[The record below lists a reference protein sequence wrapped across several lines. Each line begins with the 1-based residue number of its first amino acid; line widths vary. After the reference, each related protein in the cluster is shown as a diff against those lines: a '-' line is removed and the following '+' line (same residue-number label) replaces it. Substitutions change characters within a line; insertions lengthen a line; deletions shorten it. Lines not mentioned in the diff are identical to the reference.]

1 MTFVGGLILW
11 LVLGVLGAVAARA
24 LYRADQTEAW
34 LTFTFG
40 FFGAVIGGMLG
51 TSPYV
56 HHDPTPLRLGAIM
69 GAVLGGVLFSFLY
82 HFIARKAT

>member
-11 LVLGVLGAVAARA
+11 AVLGLVGAVAARA
-24 LYRADQTEAW
+24 LYRSDGTEAW

-40 FFGAVIGGMLG
+40 FFGAIIGGMLG

-56 HHDPTPLRLGAIM
+56 HHDPTPLRLGALA
-69 GAVLGGVLFSFLY
+69 GALLGGLLFTFLY